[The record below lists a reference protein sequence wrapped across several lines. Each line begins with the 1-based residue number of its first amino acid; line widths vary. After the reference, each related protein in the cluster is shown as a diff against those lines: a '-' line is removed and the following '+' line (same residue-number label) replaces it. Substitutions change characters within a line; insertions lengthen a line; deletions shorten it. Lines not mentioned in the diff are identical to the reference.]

1 LKVFKKMT
9 FTASKRTLA
18 GAFVFLLAAMAI
30 YFIKIGLTSPRNVF
44 ITATVRR
51 GDIEN
56 SVLAT
61 GKLDAIERVNVGAQV
76 TGEIK
81 SLPVKVGDRVKKG
94 QLIAEIDDLQ
104 QRNDLRNAEAALN
117 VMRANKLAKQA
128 SLQQAG
134 SKFAREKR
142 MLKEQASSREDFEVA
157 EMQLKTMQ
165 AELMAID
172 AGGIQAQ
179 IEVDKKKLDL
189 SYTKVLAPRDGIVIS
204 VIAQQGQTLN
214 ASQNAPTIIKLAKLD
229 IMTIKAQ
236 ISEADITRMKPGQ
249 KAHFS
254 IFSEPSKR
262 YEATLRLVE
271 LAPESIMKDDTAPSS
286 TTTSTQNNSVYYNAL
301 LDVPNV
307 GNQLRIAMTVQVT
320 FPLKEAKSVLL
331 APVQSVK
338 KVNGQRQQ
346 VEVLGKNNEVQQREV
361 ETGISNGVDVEIIKG
376 LKLGDVLILNQSND
390 SAGTREGDFE

>member
-1 LKVFKKMT
+1 MT

-249 KAHFS
+249 KAYFS